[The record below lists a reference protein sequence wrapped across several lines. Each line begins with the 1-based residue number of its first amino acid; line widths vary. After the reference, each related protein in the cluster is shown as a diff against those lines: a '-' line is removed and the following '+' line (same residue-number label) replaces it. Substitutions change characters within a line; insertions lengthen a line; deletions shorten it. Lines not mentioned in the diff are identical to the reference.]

1 MDAGFALF
9 GVGFSGLCPAGS
21 SFAFGGE
28 PALAHPRRYGAA
40 LHQLFQTKRKSS
52 GVVLAAAPVTL
63 LLTVA
68 TVGLFAVS
76 QVDNGAS
83 ESAFPVVVIAGGLGA
98 TSALLSRYIRYTKG
112 REAAMVSKY
121 ERTHVLAG
129 WVKRNLARQKPLT
142 Q

>member
-1 MDAGFALF
+1 MGWGSAAFAQQI
-9 GVGFSGLCPAGS
+9 PAS
-21 SFAFGGE
+21 
-28 PALAHPRRYGAA
+28 PLAKSQPLPTRADTVAA

-112 REAAMVSKY
+112 REAAIVSKY